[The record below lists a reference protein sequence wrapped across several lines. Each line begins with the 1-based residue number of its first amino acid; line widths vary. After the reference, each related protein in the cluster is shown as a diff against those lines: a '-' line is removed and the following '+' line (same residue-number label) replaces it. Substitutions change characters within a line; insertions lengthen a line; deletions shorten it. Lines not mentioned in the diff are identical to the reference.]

1 MPPTFL
7 TVPFKQKDE
16 VKSLGARWDGAERQW
31 FVPEGRDLAPF
42 QAWLP
47 AAAAEPAAT
56 STDLQ
61 VPMST
66 QALETAARGVPLSR
80 LLAGVASAVS
90 AAYRTGV
97 WTIVEVLRITAKE
110 GHVYLELTERDATGR
125 VVAKAQAA
133 IWAATAARIVPEF
146 ERATGATLAAGIKLL
161 VRAKPVF
168 KPQFGLTL
176 ELDGIDPAFTLGDLE
191 AHKRE
196 IRARL
201 QAEGVFDRNRSLPAP
216 WDYRWILVISPHD
229 GAGLGD
235 FAKDAVRL
243 ERHGLCS
250 IVYANS
256 RFQGEGAAREILDAL
271 QGALAD
277 WPHPASPDAVVIIR
291 GGGAVN
297 DLAWLNDYA
306 LARFV
311 CDSHLPVLTG
321 IGHERDSTLLDEVA
335 HLRYDTPSKVVA
347 GIEQLI
353 GRRAREVQAA
363 FDAVLA
369 KALRDVEAM
378 RAATS
383 SLERD
388 VRGHAAAGLGRARA
402 DLERG
407 MAQARLASVGQVY
420 LARAEATRLRAEAE
434 VAARKQ
440 LAAAK
445 SDVPAR
451 LVEIADHSR
460 SAVEA
465 ARSTIDGRLPMLLER
480 AASDVRHV
488 GAAVDQAGRSVAER
502 SRRVV
507 SQATTASQSLAREIA
522 GQGPQKTL
530 GRGFALVR
538 ADGAVVTNA
547 SQAMDRSGRGTI
559 EISFTDGCVR
569 ATVDGWVEE
578 P

>member
-47 AAAAEPAAT
+47 AANEPASI
-56 STDLQ
+56 STDLAT
-61 VPMST
+61 PPST
-66 QALETAARGVPLSR
+66 TALDPAARGIPLSR

-110 GHVYLELTERDATGR
+110 GHVYLELTERDTAGR

-133 IWAATAARIVPEF
+133 IWASTAARIVPEF

-176 ELDGIDPAFTLGDLE
+176 ELDGIDPAYTLGDLE

-201 QAEGVFDRNRSLPAP
+201 QAEGVFDQNRLLPAP
-216 WDYRWILVISPHD
+216 WDFRWVLVIAPHD

-243 ERHGLCS
+243 ERHGLCN

-256 RFQGEGAAREILDAL
+256 RFQGEGAAREILATL
-271 QGALAD
+271 QMALAA
-277 WPHPASPDAVVIIR
+277 WPHNAPPDAVVIIR

-297 DLAWLNDYA
+297 DLGWLNDYA
-306 LARFV
+306 LARFI

-335 HLRYDTPSKVVA
+335 HLKYDTPSKVVA

-353 GRRAREVQAA
+353 VRRAQEVQTA
-363 FDAVLA
+363 FDAVLSR
-369 KALRDVEAM
+369 ALRDMGAM
-378 RAATS
+378 RAATGN
-383 SLERD
+383 LERD
-388 VRGHAAAGLGRARA
+388 VHGHAAASLGQARA
-402 DLERG
+402 GVEQG
-407 MAQARLASVGQVY
+407 MASVRLASAGRVHQ
-420 LARAEATRLRAEAE
+420 ARIRTAELRAEAE
-434 VAARKQ
+434 KAAREQ
-440 LAAAK
+440 LADSK
-445 SDVPAR
+445 REVPAL
-451 LVEIADHSR
+451 LVEIASR
-460 SAVEA
+460 
-465 ARSTIDGRLPMLLER
+465 ARGSVTRVRGIVDAGLPTVLER
-480 AASDVRHV
+480 AASDVRQV
-488 GAAVDQAGRSVAER
+488 SAAVEQAGRSLAER
-502 SRRVV
+502 SRQAV
-507 SQATTASQSLAREIA
+507 SQATLASQSLAREIA

-538 ADGAVVTNA
+538 SAGAVITDA
-547 SQAMDRSGRGTI
+547 RQAMDSAGQGAGI
-559 EISFTDGCVR
+559 EISFTDGTVR
-569 ATVDGWVEE
+569 ATLDGRIEE